1 MFNYLKAAGAAAVSM
16 LLVSAVVV
24 TDTSVAV
31 AAEEQQQTTLIAG
44 EINVDPGVLAQLQAD
59 QAVADAQEGADDA
72 QGPSTDNITFY
83 SEAVIAPVPERS
95 QPEVAAIP
103 DTQASSLSQL
113 VSMQR
118 ADAALDAEERCLA
131 GTIYFESKGES
142 LEGQLAVAK
151 VVLNRAASSRW
162 PNSICG
168 VVYQKSQFSFVRGGK
183 MPHIRK
189 ASASW
194 KRAKAIARIALDGAW
209 QSEVDDALFFHA
221 KYVSPGWRLTRV
233 GAVDKHIFYR

>member
-59 QAVADAQEGADDA
+59 QAVAGAQEGADDA

-103 DTQASSLSQL
+103 DTQARCRRALSC
-113 VSMQR
+113 R
-118 ADAALDAEERCLA
+118 
-131 GTIYFESKGES
+131 
-142 LEGQLAVAK
+142 
-151 VVLNRAASSRW
+151 
-162 PNSICG
+162 
-168 VVYQKSQFSFVRGGK
+168 
-183 MPHIRK
+183 HH
-189 ASASW
+189 
-194 KRAKAIARIALDGAW
+194 
-209 QSEVDDALFFHA
+209 LF
-221 KYVSPGWRLTRV
+221 
-233 GAVDKHIFYR
+233 